1 MTPVK
6 IMKQEIFMPYSQATF
21 AIVKMTD
28 NYKTK
33 LRFLNLKSY
42 HKRKVENPDLHLE
55 KLIYKQARY
64 FATHT
69 KPENVAQKLAE
80 IEKKFGMDRCQK
92 LKDVLKYDWKMEL
105 SANQPVFPV
114 A

>member
-1 MTPVK
+1 
-6 IMKQEIFMPYSQATF
+6 MPYCQATF
-21 AIVKMTD
+21 AKVRSTD
-28 NYKTK
+28 KYKNQ

-69 KPENVAQKLAE
+69 KQEDVANKLVI
-80 IEKKFGMDRCQK
+80 IEKKFGLDRCQK
-92 LKDVLKYDWKMEL
+92 LKDVLKNDWKMEL
-105 SANQPVFPV
+105 THLPAPVFPV
-114 A
+114 S

>member
-1 MTPVK
+1 
-6 IMKQEIFMPYSQATF
+6 MPYCQATF
-21 AIVKMTD
+21 AKVRSTD
-28 NYKTK
+28 KYKNQ

-69 KPENVAQKLAE
+69 KQEDVANKLVI
-80 IEKKFGMDRCQK
+80 IEKKFGWERCQK
-92 LKDVLKYDWKMEL
+92 LKDVLKYEWKMEL
-105 SANQPVFPV
+105 TNLPAPVFPV
-114 A
+114 S

>member
-1 MTPVK
+1 
-6 IMKQEIFMPYSQATF
+6 MPYCKATF
-21 AIVKMTD
+21 NVVKTTD
-28 NYKTK
+28 KYKNQ

-42 HKRKVENPDLHLE
+42 HKRKVENPNLHLE

-64 FATHT
+64 FVKHT
-69 KPENVAQKLAE
+69 KQEDVANKLVE
-80 IEKKFGMDRCQK
+80 IEKKFGLDRCQK

-105 SANQPVFPV
+105 TNLSEPVFPV